1 MKNVYK
7 QKRDQGFTI
16 IEVLIVL
23 AIAALILL
31 IVFLAV
37 PSLQRNSRNTQRK
50 SDAANIAA
58 AISNFAGNNNGALP
72 TASGYDATNDVSTW
86 LLYCNTVATL
96 SGGVTVTAGRSVAY
110 TPAGCNAATNK
121 NFESSKAGYYKPAD
135 NNVWWTNTSGSSI
148 TVAAAGSESA
158 TAVSKNSIVVDL
170 GYSCNADSNNAGT
183 TSNSRSFAVLYVQES
198 STGNGNLQCVGS

>member
-1 MKNVYK
+1 MKKEYK
-7 QKRDQGFTI
+7 QKREQGFTI

-37 PSLQRNSRNTQRK
+37 PALQRNARNTQRK

-58 AISNFAGNNNGALP
+58 AIGNFAGNNNGALP
-72 TASGYDATNDVSTW
+72 TASGYDPSDVATW
-86 LLYCNTVATL
+86 LFYCNGAATL
-96 SGGVTVTAGRSVAY
+96 SGGVTPTAGRNVAY
-110 TPAGCNAATNK
+110 ASASCNQATNK

-135 NNVWWTNTSGSSI
+135 NNVWWNNVSGGSI
-148 TVAAAGSESA
+148 NVVATGSES
-158 TAVSKNSIVVDL
+158 TTGVSKNSIIVDL

-183 TSNSRSFAVLYVQES
+183 TSNSRSYAVLYVQES
-198 STGNGNLQCVGS
+198 SAGIGNLQCVGS